1 MTLIERRRRRQR
13 EALADWHGTA
23 VEPLLDHADGE
34 AWLRAIASLRA
45 LASWA
50 AQSCGSLAAAFLAIE
65 MPSPLVPAVVDD
77 DDWSSVSQEGFDTE
91 WLGPRGVGGGE
102 ALGDSGSAAR
112 AALPPSVPCEASP
125 SRAPRGRVSL
135 AAVGAYFS
143 QPGALAALDAADAA
157 TAPPPGEL
165 PAAPWAAARVTLLV
179 APSLADR
186 DRDIDYLDFTRLLHG
201 DESTR
206 SFAELAAH
214 ETARGAPTAGPPSK
228 QAPALPGASQRAER
242 AIVVRNRFLQPHA
255 TSAAEADLL
264 RAAERRR
271 LRFATPIGDCT
282 GKEPSMGPGGEY
294 VRPAGVIV
302 PFAMGCKARV
312 AHDTPLPHRHAP
324 PSVPATAS
332 GAACLRIMCVGAGAP
347 AASSIISVA
356 QAGMGSLDA
365 HLAAPVALPRQMRA
379 AGSAAAIVGP
389 LGVSFPGWTDSATR
403 VAHRW
408 ALVLVPNSANGVPG
422 AFASGGGGELVVGL
436 LSGRRLAGGDDA
448 SPEWIGPAL
457 VIRPLEGSPNATP
470 GARVCYYYAGS
481 PSSPMGPS
489 ALTGDVVV
497 CTLSRSV
504 APAAPEL
511 DVAVLRWAQHG
522 ASPGLGVILRL
533 VEPVVLT
540 ADSVL
545 QPAAAC
551 ATSTIPLQARWIL
564 GPSGPAAPDVLL
576 CGSTPAAAAAS
587 GASGAPTRGGLLVA
601 GPDAAL
607 VESLRHAL
615 PPAPGG
621 PPVRWLLDACSQ
633 ATVLRMRAAAAAAGA
648 ASGALGTPVQIGRL
662 PVRVCR
668 AAGGDGGSPTDCGMA
683 APPALPHEWLLMTNA
698 EEMTYASRARD
709 AGEIVSRAATSP
721 WRSLSIAGCA
731 VTSGR
736 WYFEVTAASG
746 AEARISAGW
755 VPVGQAAADAVD
767 SAAGPASSAPAW
779 QFTVLGQGAGRVGE
793 AAFGTPLRPGDVLCC
808 ALDADAGT
816 LAWGR
821 NGCWEHP
828 WGVGAWGVAAAGAG
842 LRPLVRVGPPARP
855 SGASGAPENGAPPQL
870 PDPRVGS
877 YVTRWNIGRLRGSRG
892 GEGEEEGGGPCG
904 PEFRFPPPV
913 GFSGLASALLGSTG
927 AEEKEEEK
935 EGPPLP
941 SAAARPA
948 ALFLASDPAGTLI
961 APLATTV
968 AARPW
973 LRRRLAAQL
982 GLAEQDG
989 GDGGGAFVLCDE
1001 FAAADAAQE
1010 ALHDRGAQREEEQQ
1024 ELVWR
1029 VEDSLRSM
1037 SARHLAV
1044 STRGHLISVAL
1055 PSFRQQ
1061 LSLPQSSAT
1070 AEGTASSASAS
1081 SWLALNVLVR
1091 SPNAPEWPALAFRL
1105 AFRCED
1111 TGDASEVL
1119 SAPTAVAAAAL
1130 ERDPLLSASVRA
1142 DMALQRTVGDPH
1154 QAAWSP
1160 PADPLAIADS
1170 GRCAVED
1177 AREWLCSALLPRN
1190 VSGVDAFVRAPISRA
1205 LPAAAAAGP
1214 AAALVTAAAAPPAA
1228 ALAATPAT
1236 DAVPAAEQG
1245 VVRVAEAGPAILCRS
1260 DAPLPPPCLLATRSA
1275 RPRQQRRLRPKQRRL
1290 TRACEPRQRLT
1301 RHSLRRP
1308 LLSFRGCAQPLP
1320 PPPSAESRPSSRR
1333 PSSSSCGSSSSSP
1346 LPPPWLLAACS
1357 RRAPPCETGRALR
1370 PLGTCPLSTWPLLR
1384 RCLCAAARRW
1394 APRSPA
1400 ASSWKGASASPLS
1413 TRQGCPFRSQRRAG
1427 GACRLMPWLRTP
1439 TCAVR
1444 RCRGR
1449 ANHAPPPSDASAAQ
1463 LRWPSPSTSHGSAMA
1478 SLPQLSASHRCYR
1491 SPVPL
1496 AVWLPP
1502 WWRSQHGG
1510 ALTSAS
1516 RARCPHWCSLTPRP
1530 S

>member
-1 MTLIERRRRRQR
+1 MARPSGSWGGGGAGRQR
-13 EALADWHGTA
+13 QCGTGGA
-23 VEPLLDHADGE
+23 A
-34 AWLRAIASLRA
+34 AKRA
-45 LASWA
+45 LRGEPVARSSRA
-50 AQSCGSLAAAFLAIE
+50 RVPRGSGSILLAAR
-65 MPSPLVPAVVDD
+65 SPRCARR
-77 DDWSSVSQEGFDTE
+77 S
-91 WLGPRGVGGGE
+91 RC
-102 ALGDSGSAAR
+102 GD
-112 AALPPSVPCEASP
+112 
-125 SRAPRGRVSL
+125 
-135 AAVGAYFS
+135 GA
-143 QPGALAALDAADAA
+143 
-157 TAPPPGEL
+157 PPGEL

-1245 VVRVAEAGPAILCRS
+1245 VVRVAEAGPAISVPVGRAPAPPMS
-1260 DAPLPPPCLLATRSA
+1260 ARDTKRAAKAAKAAAAEAAQADARLRATAALDAALAAAAAAVISRVRSA
-1275 RPRQQRRLRPKQRRL
+1275 
-1290 TRACEPRQRLT
+1290 A
-1301 RHSLRRP
+1301 
-1308 LLSFRGCAQPLP
+1308 P
-1320 PPPSAESRPSSRR
+1320 PPPVRQVEAEQPPSLFLLVRQQQQQPAAPPVAPGGLQQEGASVRDGEGAASPGHLPPVDVASPPTLPVRRRSPLGPPLSRGEFMEGRLSIAPLDSSGL
-1333 PSSSSCGSSSSSP
+1333 PLPLAAQGWGCLPADALAAHPHLCGPPVPGEGEPCPPALGCQCGSAAVAFSVDIAWLRNGESAAAERFTSMLP
-1346 LPPPWLLAACS
+1346 LPSAS
-1357 RRAPPCETGRALR
+1357 G
-1370 PLGTCPLSTWPLLR
+1370 SV
-1384 RCLCAAARRW
+1384 AAAMVAIAARW
-1394 APRSPA
+1394 RAHLGVAGPMPA
-1400 ASSWKGASASPLS
+1400 LV
-1413 TRQGCPFRSQRRAG
+1413 F
-1427 GACRLMPWLRTP
+1427 
-1439 TCAVR
+1439 V
-1444 RCRGR
+1444 
-1449 ANHAPPPSDASAAQ
+1449 DAAA
-1463 LRWPSPSTSHGSAMA
+1463 LLVGTGE
-1478 SLPQLSASHRCYR
+1478 
-1491 SPVPL
+1491 
-1496 AVWLPP
+1496 
-1502 WWRSQHGG
+1502 
-1510 ALTSAS
+1510 
-1516 RARCPHWCSLTPRP
+1516 
-1530 S
+1530 